1 MRNLITI
8 LLLALAFLFSSCDMM
23 FQPVRGYFEEWT
35 SEVSIQKFEVEG
47 VETYYDKD
55 GNLCIPSDHDAQ
67 VTFFMINPYHYDYC
81 NEYSEKIL
89 DLNVLGN
96 TISADPND
104 TTLLHMTYPSAFLGQ
119 HECGGD
125 IGDNIELN
133 HPLNGTKKTFSFK
146 LKCNSRPPEP
156 QNSTI
161 MLSGNGDDA
170 TFILCFNLGSKD
182 DLFKSGKIHRDVKTV
197 SINGDVYE
205 LNFNSGGA
213 VSVTPKDGGKLST
226 ARPNNI
232 VQNPAGSNSNFLD
245 EPSKNSLYYSS
256 GISNNNDMTFT
267 IVLTDEA
274 GLKNQVQVSSSA
286 KKLSSPTLHN
296 AQTGA
301 ALTSG
306 GDINYIEFINGNII
320 EIKAPVTTVDG
331 DGVDTSGMVTHY
343 RIERLTTGNQEPNSF
358 TGGNKTVNSNSSDFP
373 NNNILGAA
381 GDFEV
386 TIWSEKSGY
395 LKSDETVYIVYVK
408 PKLTYTVRH
417 LFQNIDND
425 NYSPDASYQDQT
437 YTAFKGTTTQAQAYT
452 NVTGFNTPSVSNEE
466 LISNNQVVVVR
477 YNRKTYTLSYNTK
490 VNGVTGPAQGTYRH
504 GKVVTVSFATGTR
517 TGYTLKGWATSN
529 TATSPTY
536 TSTGTNTITMTGN
549 VNLFAV
555 WQAETYTLTLDANG
569 GKFSNNTTTLTKS
582 VTYDAQYTGIPTT
595 NPTRTGYKFEGWY
608 TQQAGGDK
616 VERTTPC
623 STAGDHT
630 LHAHWTKEYYDCLPN
645 LQYCTIDSITST
657 DSSGAKHAYGATVTM
672 VIAANSDANGFYG
685 LPENGLVIT
694 NHTTGGTITPTSKT
708 EDGGEV
714 TVKFTMPDSQVDI
727 SCRCKRAYKV
737 RIQPYDCTYNGE
749 SSYVKNRLKN
759 KKVRLWINAD
769 QGSFDNQYKEVT
781 LDDDAKYYGTIC
793 FPDNVTPSH
802 AKLVALTVYAVSGDD
817 RGFGYLE
824 TGSGTG
830 VIPLSMSIV
839 EVRSNIDS
847 STKTVSM
854 RSFNGPDS
862 GWNYNN
868 CGTMYMS
875 NFGFSYS
882 WKLYRTDSGTDV
894 LMNTYSTGD
903 TNSFS
908 LNNLSLSNGKYCIG
922 GTMTAAGIDFEGNGL
937 GSTFFIPFN

>member
-104 TTLLHMTYPSAFLGQ
+104 TTLLHMTYTTDFLGQ
-119 HECGGD
+119 HECGGVIGGD
-125 IGDNIELN
+125 ILLE
-133 HPLNGTKKTFSFK
+133 HPLNGTKKNFPFK

-156 QNSTI
+156 QNSTV
-161 MLSGNGDDA
+161 MLSDSGED
-170 TFILCFNLGSKD
+170 TFILCFSLGSSS
-182 DLFKSGKIHRDVKTV
+182 LFQSGKIHSDLKTI

-205 LNFNSGGA
+205 LNFTSGGA
-213 VSVTPKDGGKLST
+213 VSVTPKTGGKLST
-226 ARPNNI
+226 TRPGMIAN
-232 VQNPAGSNSNFLD
+232 ADGSNSTFSPNLA
-245 EPSKNSLYYSS
+245 NSLYYSS
-256 GISNNNDMTFT
+256 GISKNIDTTFT

-274 GLKNQVQVSSSA
+274 GLKNQVQVSSNA

-301 ALTSG
+301 ALISG
-306 GDINYIEFINGNII
+306 TNDNYIELYDNAPIFL
-320 EIKAPVTTVDG
+320 IKAPVTTVDG
-331 DGVDTSGMVTHY
+331 DGVDTSGIETYY
-343 RIERLTTGNQEPNSF
+343 RIKRLRTGKEEVPSF

-373 NNNILGAA
+373 NHNDYGAA
-381 GDFEV
+381 GEFEV

-395 LKSDETVYIVYVK
+395 LDSDHVEYKVYVK
-408 PKLTYTVRH
+408 PKYTYTVTH
-417 LFQNIDND
+417 LFQNIDD
-425 NYSPDASYQDQT
+425 NGYSPNPLYPAQS
-437 YTAFKGTTTQAQAYT
+437 YTAFMGTTTQAQAYT

-466 LISNNQVVVVR
+466 LSRNGQVVQVK

-490 VNGVTGPAQGTYRH
+490 VNGVTGPAQGTYKH

-536 TSTGTNTITMTGN
+536 TSTGTNTITMTGT
-549 VNLFAV
+549 VSLFAV
-555 WQAETYTLTLDANG
+555 
-569 GKFSNNTTTLTKS
+569 
-582 VTYDAQYTGIPTT
+582 
-595 NPTRTGYKFEGWY
+595 
-608 TQQAGGDK
+608 
-616 VERTTPC
+616 
-623 STAGDHT
+623 
-630 LHAHWTKEYYDCLPN
+630 WTKEYYDCLPN
-645 LQYCTIDSITST
+645 LQYCTVNSITST

-708 EDGGEV
+708 EYGGEV

-737 RIQPYDCTYNGE
+737 RIQPYDCAYNGE
-749 SSYVKNRLKN
+749 TSYVKNRLKN
-759 KKVRLWINAD
+759 KNVRLWINAD
-769 QGSFDNQYKEVT
+769 QGSFDSQYKEVT

-802 AKLVALTVYAVSGDD
+802 AKLVALTVDPFSGGD

-824 TGSGTG
+824 TGSGTSI
-830 VIPLSMSIV
+830 IPLSMSIV

-854 RSFNGPDS
+854 RSFNGPNS
-862 GWNYNN
+862 EWNYND

-882 WKLYRTDSGTDV
+882 WKLYRTDGETDV

-908 LNNLSLSNGKYCIG
+908 LNNLSLSNGEYCIG
-922 GTMTAAGIDFEGNGL
+922 GTMTAAGIDFKGNGL
-937 GSTFFIPFN
+937 GSTFYIPFN